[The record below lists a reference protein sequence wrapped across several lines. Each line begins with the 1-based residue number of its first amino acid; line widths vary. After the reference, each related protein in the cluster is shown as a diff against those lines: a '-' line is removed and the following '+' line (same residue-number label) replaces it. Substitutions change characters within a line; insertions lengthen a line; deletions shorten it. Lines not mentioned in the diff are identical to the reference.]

1 MKSGGG
7 RHVLGVL
14 VTLVVLL
21 VVFVGLVLGTRSVK
35 GLGYEPAAVA
45 ATTGPSISLAT
56 FPDSYACH
64 GSNGGPG
71 GGPHPEWVT
80 YCPSTTIKVP
90 AYSTITVTI
99 RQYDTGGTVH
109 NPFFARV
116 KGTVGN
122 TMLVNGKPVTEVNP
136 EEIGHTFT
144 IQTPPDVKETQLFV
158 NVPLPGVSEKAPTTE
173 HIAGHEYPA
182 PNVIV
187 FKFKT
192 GAPGKYVWHCYVPC
206 GSGLAGE
213 GVGGQEGFGGPMA
226 TTGYMAGTVTVG

>member
-1 MKSGGG
+1 MPS
-7 RHVLGVL
+7 RARQIIGVL

-21 VVFVGLVLGTRSVK
+21 LIFTGLVEGTRSIK

-45 ATTGPSISLAT
+45 ATTGPNISLST

-80 YCPSTTIKVP
+80 YCPSTSIKVP

-99 RQYDTGGTVH
+99 RQYDTGGAVH
-109 NPFFARV
+109 NPFFAQV
-116 KGTVGN
+116 QGTVGN
-122 TMLVNGKPVTEVNP
+122 VMYVNGKPTQQVGP
-136 EEIGHTFT
+136 EEIAHTFT
-144 IQTPPDVKETQLFV
+144 IQTPPNANQTQLFV
-158 NVPLPGVSEKAPTTE
+158 NVPLPGVSEKAPNTE
-173 HIAGHEYPA
+173 HIAGQEYPA

-192 GAPGKYVWHCYVPC
+192 GGPGRYVWHCYVPC
-206 GSGLAGE
+206 GEGLAGE
-213 GVGGQEGFGGPMA
+213 GVGGQKGFGGPMA
-226 TTGYMAGTVTVG
+226 TTGYMAGTVTVT